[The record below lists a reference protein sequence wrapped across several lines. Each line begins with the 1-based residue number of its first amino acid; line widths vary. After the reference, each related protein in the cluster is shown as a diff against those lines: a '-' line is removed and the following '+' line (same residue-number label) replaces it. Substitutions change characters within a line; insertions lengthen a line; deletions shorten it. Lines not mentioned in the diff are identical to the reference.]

1 MWPEFSNHMFNMSLR
16 PAKPT
21 RKQGRAAG
29 QERHIAGGTFSAQ
42 VLQIW
47 GPLFWASDDRAL
59 MSLNLAPKAVTAF
72 RKKSQFY
79 VLALIL
85 SLHPKLEQGQG
96 PCCGLTGGRHLLP
109 SSPALKSSAAS
120 SPSSWE
126 GSVSPS
132 RRLLPILPMASSL
145 KPWRF
150 LTSLESRFVC
160 LCPVSPLFSHD
171 VCPTHSQKHMCMKP
185 ENMKQGSG
193 NFSIL

>member
-1 MWPEFSNHMFNMSLR
+1 MFYMSLR

-21 RKQGRAAG
+21 RKQGSTTG
-29 QERHIAGGTFSAQ
+29 QEWHIAGGTFSAQ

-47 GPLFWASDDRAL
+47 GPLSWASDDRAL
-59 MSLNLAPKAVTAF
+59 TSLNLAPKVVTAF
-72 RKKSQFY
+72 GKKSQLY
-79 VLALIL
+79 VLALSL

-126 GSVSPS
+126 GSISPS
-132 RRLLPILPMASSL
+132 HRLLPILPMASSL

-150 LTSLESRFVC
+150 LASLESRFVS
-160 LCPVSPLFSHD
+160 VSGVSALQPCVPYTQPD
-171 VCPTHSQKHMCMKP
+171 THVH
-185 ENMKQGSG
+185 ET
-193 NFSIL
+193 